1 MKELPQPELS
11 LTKIVFEK
19 HRMDEFKTAVCLI
32 NTPNGTW
39 RSDFPIH
46 VQIILQMEDAE
57 LREMIFEQTKLHYV
71 NREIHPDCGEVDEY

>member
-11 LTKIVFEK
+11 LSKIVFEK

-39 RSDFPIH
+39 RSEFSIH
-46 VQIILQMEDAE
+46 VQIMVQMGDDE
-57 LREMIFEQTKLHYV
+57 LREMIFEQTKLHYE
-71 NREIHPDCGEVDEY
+71 NRNVD